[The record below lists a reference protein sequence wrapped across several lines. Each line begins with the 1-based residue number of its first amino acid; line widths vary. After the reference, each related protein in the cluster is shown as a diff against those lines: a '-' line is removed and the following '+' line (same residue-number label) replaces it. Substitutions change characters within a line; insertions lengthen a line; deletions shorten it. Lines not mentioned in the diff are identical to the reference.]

1 MRFVFDWDPAKAKLN
16 LAKHGVSF
24 DDAMTVFADPLAL
37 TIFDTDH
44 SAEEDRWVTLG
55 LSQPGKLLL
64 VIHTHVEMAA
74 DEVLVRIISA
84 RRPTREESR
93 SYEQGGA
100 P

>member
-1 MRFVFDWDPAKAKLN
+1 MRFVFDWDPNKAKLN

-44 SAEEDRWVTLG
+44 SGEEDRWVTLG

-74 DEVLVRIISA
+74 DDILIRIISA
-84 RRPTREESR
+84 RRPTRKESR
-93 SYEQGGA
+93 SYEQGSA

>member
-16 LAKHGVSF
+16 LAKHGISF

-44 SAEEDRWVTLG
+44 SGEEDRWVTLG
-55 LSQPGKLLL
+55 LSKPGKLLL
-64 VIHTHVEMAA
+64 VIHTHVEMTA

-84 RRPTREESR
+84 RRPTRQESR
-93 SYEQGGA
+93 SYEQGSA